1 MPIPAVRRSRQGAL
15 PRTVDVVVA
24 GGGAIG
30 AAVAYQLAD
39 AGASVLLAEA
49 FTLPDGAGPTHFS
62 ATARRAAPPVPLA
75 GPGTGGQLPP
85 AATGSGDGGTGSPDG
100 RGARA
105 GVAGHD
111 AAAGSPP
118 PSARL
123 ALEALTRRSAE
134 LYADLP
140 ARPGS
145 GVGHGA
151 STRASLH
158 LLPDDDLVAAYT
170 EAVAGQAARG
180 LDSMMIRAQD
190 AAVLNPYVAAWQ
202 YAGAALIAAER
213 WHTPGA
219 AAADLLAAASD
230 RGAILREHCM
240 VNGIERAGG
249 AVAAAWTEH
258 GKVRTGAVV
267 LCVGAHS
274 ARLAASDLGSGLA
287 VIPGPPAGSTIPVP
301 SSGAAADRGPLH
313 LPLAARRRA
322 LGFTLP
328 LVPRPGQV
336 PVTIDVG
343 STFWFANAEP
353 DRVMLGVERPGRPL
367 EAGHEPRLVPV
378 LRRAAALCAPA
389 LGEAPL
395 APGWLG
401 TRTETPDGLPL
412 LGSHGSGLLYA
423 TGFDGAAARVA
434 PAVGEVMRDFLEQQ
448 EPDIDVTPLG
458 VERFWR

>member
-1 MPIPAVRRSRQGAL
+1 MPIPSVRRSRQGAL

-30 AAVAYQLAD
+30 AAVAYQLSD

-49 FTLPDGAGPTHFS
+49 FTLPDGAAPTHFS
-62 ATARRAAPPVPLA
+62 ASARRAAPPVTHA
-75 GPGTGGQLPP
+75 GHTGDGHDP
-85 AATGSGDGGTGSPDG
+85 AA
-100 RGARA
+100 ARA
-105 GVAGHD
+105 LD
-111 AAAGSPP
+111 
-118 PSARL
+118 
-123 ALEALTRRSAE
+123 ALTRRSAE

-140 ARPGS
+140 ARTGAA
-145 GVGHGA
+145 VGHGT
-151 STRASLH
+151 STRPSLH
-158 LLPDDDLVAAYT
+158 LLPDDDLVEAYT
-170 EAVAGQAARG
+170 DAVARQAGRG
-180 LDSMMIRAQD
+180 LDSRMISAED

-202 YAGAALIAAER
+202 YAGAALIAPER
-213 WHTPGA
+213 WHAPGA
-219 AAADLLAAASD
+219 AAADLLAAASN
-230 RGAILREHCM
+230 RGAVLREHCM
-240 VNGIERAGG
+240 LQAIERSGG

-258 GKVRTGAVV
+258 GKVATGAVV
-267 LCVGAHS
+267 LCAGAHS
-274 ARLAASDLGSGLA
+274 AQLAASDLPSGP
-287 VIPGPPAGSTIPVP
+287 VAGTRL
-301 SSGAAADRGPLH
+301 GAASRAATSAGGSPPGLD
-313 LPLAARRRA
+313 LPLVARRRA

-328 LVPRPGQV
+328 LTPRPGQV

-412 LGSHGSGLLYA
+412 LGAHRSGLLYA
-423 TGFDGAAARVA
+423 TGFNGAAARVA
-434 PAVGEVMRDFLEQQ
+434 PAVGEVVRDLLEQQ

-458 VERFWR
+458 VERFW

>member
-1 MPIPAVRRSRQGAL
+1 MPIPSVRRSRQGAL

-24 GGGAIG
+24 GGGAVG

-49 FTLPDGAGPTHFS
+49 FTLPDGAEPTHF
-62 ATARRAAPPVPLA
+62 ATTSQRAAPPVPIA
-75 GPGTGGQLPP
+75 GHAVGAQVP
-85 AATGSGDGGTGSPDG
+85 AAG
-100 RGARA
+100 RAI
-105 GVAGHD
+105 
-111 AAAGSPP
+111 
-118 PSARL
+118 
-123 ALEALTRRSAE
+123 EALIRRSAE

-140 ARPGS
+140 ARAGI
-145 GVGHGA
+145 GHGA

-170 EAVAGQAARG
+170 DAVARHAARG

-202 YAGAALIAAER
+202 YAGAALIAPER
-213 WHTPGA
+213 WHAPGT
-219 AAADLLAAASD
+219 AAADLLAAAAD
-230 RGAILREHCM
+230 RGAVLREHCM
-240 VNGIERAGG
+240 VKGIERSGG

-258 GKVRTGAVV
+258 GKVHTGAVV
-267 LCVGAHS
+267 LCAGVHS
-274 ARLAASDLGSGLA
+274 AQLAASDLPSGPSLA
-287 VIPGPPAGSTIPVP
+287 PGPPAS
-301 SSGAAADRGPLH
+301 ADPGDLR
-313 LPLAARRRA
+313 LPLVARRRA

-336 PVTIDVG
+336 PATIDVG

-353 DRVMLGVERPGRPL
+353 DRVMLGVERPDRPL
-367 EAGHEPRLVPV
+367 EPGHEPRLVPV
-378 LRRAAALCAPA
+378 LRRAAAQCAPA

-395 APGWLG
+395 APGWMG

-412 LGSHGSGLLYA
+412 LGAHSSGLLYA
-423 TGFDGAAARVA
+423 TGFNGAAARVA
-434 PAVGEVMRDFLEQQ
+434 PAVGEVVRDLLEQQ

-458 VERFWR
+458 MERFW